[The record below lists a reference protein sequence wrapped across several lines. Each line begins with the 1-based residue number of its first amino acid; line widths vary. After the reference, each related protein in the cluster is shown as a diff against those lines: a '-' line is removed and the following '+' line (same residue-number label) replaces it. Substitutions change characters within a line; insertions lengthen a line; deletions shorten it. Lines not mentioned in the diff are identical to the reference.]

1 MTIPPPP
8 SRQIRSERWRFFLYV
23 EVEGDLLMNMPQP
36 LTWDEQLELL
46 KKRGM
51 TVKTDDVKKLEHIS
65 YYRLKEFARPLAR
78 TRKEN
83 GQTIICYN
91 GISFSQVLTR
101 YYQDKNLRINLLHA
115 IEKIE
120 VSLKTKVSYI
130 LGKYYGAFGYLNFS
144 NWVNRNRFNRFETEK
159 KQYYFK
165 KNLLD
170 IISKSKNPELRQ
182 RDNLSKDGFPSVWL
196 GIDLLMFGNLV
207 SIIKLMNSRILRELA
222 ALYDFKVE
230 ELLSW
235 IKCLNFIR
243 NLCAH
248 NSNILDI
255 KLQTVPVTRESWNE
269 FLYFIHK
276 RDSKRP
282 TNRLAIVLLIV
293 IEFVRKINDSY
304 RWNNIRDNLRAIRSS
319 NEKNVQLLGFKDS
332 SISLD
337 PYEIINCLK
346 KQD

>member
-1 MTIPPPP
+1 MNIP
-8 SRQIRSERWRFFLYV
+8 L
-23 EVEGDLLMNMPQP
+23 P
-36 LTWDEQLELL
+36 LTWDEQLELF
-46 KKRGM
+46 KERGM
-51 TVKTDDVKKLEHIS
+51 VVKADDVKKLEHIS
-65 YYRLKEFARPLAR
+65 YYRLKEFARPLAT
-78 TRKEN
+78 TRREN

-91 GISFSQVLTR
+91 DISFSQVLTR

-130 LGKYYGAFGYLNFS
+130 LGKKYGAFGYLNFS

-165 KNLLD
+165 KNLMD
-170 IISKSKNPELRQ
+170 IISRSNNPELHR
-182 RDNLSKDGFPSVWL
+182 RDNLSEDGFPSVWL

-207 SIIKLMNSRILRELA
+207 SLIELMNSKILKELA
-222 ALYDFKVE
+222 ALYDFKVK

-248 NSNILDI
+248 NSNILDV
-255 KLQTVPVTRESWNE
+255 KLKTAPVNRESWNK
-269 FLYFIHK
+269 FLYIIH
-276 RDSKRP
+276 RGDSERP
-282 TNRLAIVLLIV
+282 TNRFAIVLLIV

-304 RWNNIRDNLRAIRSS
+304 RWNNIKGNLNAIRNSS
-319 NEKNVQLLGFKDS
+319 DKNVQLLGFKDNNTT
-332 SISLD
+332 LN
-337 PYEIINCLK
+337 PNKIIDYFEEQEVLSK
-346 KQD
+346 KK

>member
-1 MTIPPPP
+1 
-8 SRQIRSERWRFFLYV
+8 
-23 EVEGDLLMNMPQP
+23 MNMPQP
-36 LTWDEQLELL
+36 LTWNEQLELL
-46 KKRGM
+46 KERGM
-51 TVKTDDVKKLEHIS
+51 FVKADDVQKLEHIS
-65 YYRLKEFARPLAR
+65 YYRLKEFARPLAT

-91 GISFSQVLTR
+91 GVSFSQVLTR

-130 LGKYYGAFGYLNFS
+130 LGKHYGAFGYLNFS
-144 NWVNRNRFNRFETEK
+144 NWVNRNRYNRFEIEK

-165 KNLLD
+165 RDLLD
-170 IISKSKNPELRQ
+170 IISKSKNPELHRQ
-182 RDNLSKDGFPSVWL
+182 DNLSKDGFPSVWL

-207 SIIKLMNSRILRELA
+207 SLIELMNSRILRELA
-222 ALYDFKVE
+222 ALYDFKVK

-248 NSNILDI
+248 NSNILDV
-255 KLQTVPVTRESWNE
+255 KLKTAPVKRESWNE
-269 FLYFIHK
+269 FLYIIRK
-276 RDSKRP
+276 GDSERP
-282 TNRLAIVLLIV
+282 TNRFAIVLLIV

-304 RWNNIRDNLRAIRSS
+304 RWNNIRSNLYVIRNSS
-319 NEKNVQLLGFKDS
+319 DKNVQLLGFKDNNT
-332 SISLD
+332 SLNPD
-337 PYEIINCLK
+337 KIIDYLE